1 MINEPWMESMNIVM
15 SYMIK
20 TNKQHVVKAM
30 CLIQLHSHAIVCG
43 LYD

>member
-1 MINEPWMESMNIVM
+1 MINEPWMENTNIVM

-20 TNKQHVVKAM
+20 TNKHVVKAM
-30 CLIQLHSHAIVCG
+30 CLIQLHSHAVVCG